1 MTKNLKKSYLLSV
14 IFSCIMIAWR
24 TLANFFG
31 GSGINFV
38 SLIIIIGMLAFFMIK
53 EKYVWKRIKDIYVLI
68 CVFSLMEFLIYIIN
82 DLVIEVN
89 FDVIKGFM
97 QFQTFLSVM
106 GLLFL
111 AYIFFRFIMEEKGV
125 KLSFIERIL
134 GNKVQKKVKT
144 NKELANGTLEEKP
157 NHTEAK
163 EEMVDKQ
170 IDENEE

>member
-68 CVFSLMEFLIYIIN
+68 CVFSLMEFLS
-82 DLVIEVN
+82 
-89 FDVIKGFM
+89 G
-97 QFQTFLSVM
+97 QFLW
-106 GLLFL
+106 L
-111 AYIFFRFIMEEKGV
+111 Y
-125 KLSFIERIL
+125 
-134 GNKVQKKVKT
+134 
-144 NKELANGTLEEKP
+144 P
-157 NHTEAK
+157 
-163 EEMVDKQ
+163 
-170 IDENEE
+170 